1 MMQATTLMETASGK
15 GCHSNR
21 GNLQRD
27 LSSNSKKS
35 SSGCNEVK
43 PIYPDDE
50 WDSLALEQGAN
61 DREISNNNTSSL
73 VSSFS
78 EDHDPSIQSAH
89 CQSSELEDS
98 IGCAF
103 LNKTYCIYYSESQ
116 LKNENTTNLSSE
128 LDPEMEKSEEV
139 FFDILEPQDN
149 RTIALERIFKISD
162 ADPEETAEEMQK
174 YDIDEDS
181 QQEYHSAEEQEYI
194 SNSLPFVQAKTLST
208 SNLEVAELR
217 NSGCEVKC
225 ASNLEDNHIKL
236 ETSSVI
242 SSDSLN
248 VFAQEYAP
256 CISKFQ
262 NCDLLKDYYEPKH
275 EKCKEQE
282 TSSVYPIVFDD
293 IVQKSN
299 SLENESQSKNDFLN
313 PQKTE
318 IYTEKMKSE
327 IFESKD
333 FCGNVIVKNRI
344 SQHLQNS
351 STLPQDKTLETLQQS
366 CKNCQTSWSS
376 IFDDSVISACGCSH
390 YKSLQSTP
398 NPASSFSAAPPK
410 IAVRNDQVLKED
422 CSLKAVD
429 GKNVNKTYSEGEK
442 RTCPTSVR
450 DAAGCTITVHQTVDV
465 STDFRACFT
474 TTRATNA
481 RPSVVSTS
489 SNTEVTMMSRKRPSK
504 WQSEKQSVAC
514 NTDWSYG
521 QDGVDIPVG
530 VTKGAGKSLSVDSK
544 KPDGNFQNK
553 DSPEFKTCDNTD
565 LQKHPERELQ
575 FSEEMVKDLPS
586 KCCKKI
592 MQRAIEAEMHLLN
605 VHYQMCHRHCCDIY
619 KLVMESKGLNRNL
632 PSNSAKKE
640 LGSALLSVLGDL
652 KVRYMNL
659 KEKIHKG
666 IPLEEL
672 PPLSVESKLLT
683 TFSTFVS
690 RLMKEESHAFSG
702 ADSEVG
708 NQTASDGDVSSSLKK
723 AHSQVSLL
731 SGSSHPKQDTS
742 HKTDVLKNGGINVD
756 FSQLKLDDKECR
768 NDHEISEDWFDAKE
782 NMTGV
787 DSSGTE
793 ENQINHD
800 RRNLKFTVEM
810 KNYKEIQRDKGFLI
824 HVGGLCPSVS
834 EADLRSYFHKY
845 HISEISICDSST
857 NYRYAS
863 LAFKKNH
870 DAKMAVEEMNGI
882 EINGKSVNVRL
893 VKSHGE
899 CTSPFS
905 SKKILNNLE
914 KSTNKE
920 ISAAPSV
927 STLSRTRPRQMVSE
941 QDSELSPLEQDAKKN
956 CKQIESAQ
964 LVPKTPVQFI
974 PANTLN
980 LSSFTKI
987 IKRLAELHPEVS
999 RDDIIDALQE
1009 VRMNR
1014 KGFLNGL
1021 SISTIVEMT
1030 SSVLKNSTPHQE

>member
-1 MMQATTLMETASGK
+1 
-15 GCHSNR
+15 
-21 GNLQRD
+21 
-27 LSSNSKKS
+27 
-35 SSGCNEVK
+35 
-43 PIYPDDE
+43 
-50 WDSLALEQGAN
+50 
-61 DREISNNNTSSL
+61 
-73 VSSFS
+73 
-78 EDHDPSIQSAH
+78 
-89 CQSSELEDS
+89 
-98 IGCAF
+98 
-103 LNKTYCIYYSESQ
+103 
-116 LKNENTTNLSSE
+116 
-128 LDPEMEKSEEV
+128 
-139 FFDILEPQDN
+139 
-149 RTIALERIFKISD
+149 
-162 ADPEETAEEMQK
+162 
-174 YDIDEDS
+174 
-181 QQEYHSAEEQEYI
+181 
-194 SNSLPFVQAKTLST
+194 
-208 SNLEVAELR
+208 
-217 NSGCEVKC
+217 
-225 ASNLEDNHIKL
+225 
-236 ETSSVI
+236 
-242 SSDSLN
+242 
-248 VFAQEYAP
+248 
-256 CISKFQ
+256 
-262 NCDLLKDYYEPKH
+262 
-275 EKCKEQE
+275 
-282 TSSVYPIVFDD
+282 
-293 IVQKSN
+293 
-299 SLENESQSKNDFLN
+299 
-313 PQKTE
+313 
-318 IYTEKMKSE
+318 
-327 IFESKD
+327 
-333 FCGNVIVKNRI
+333 
-344 SQHLQNS
+344 
-351 STLPQDKTLETLQQS
+351 
-366 CKNCQTSWSS
+366 
-376 IFDDSVISACGCSH
+376 
-390 YKSLQSTP
+390 
-398 NPASSFSAAPPK
+398 
-410 IAVRNDQVLKED
+410 
-422 CSLKAVD
+422 
-429 GKNVNKTYSEGEK
+429 
-442 RTCPTSVR
+442 
-450 DAAGCTITVHQTVDV
+450 
-465 STDFRACFT
+465 
-474 TTRATNA
+474 
-481 RPSVVSTS
+481 
-489 SNTEVTMMSRKRPSK
+489 
-504 WQSEKQSVAC
+504 
-514 NTDWSYG
+514 
-521 QDGVDIPVG
+521 
-530 VTKGAGKSLSVDSK
+530 
-544 KPDGNFQNK
+544 
-553 DSPEFKTCDNTD
+553 
-565 LQKHPERELQ
+565 
-575 FSEEMVKDLPS
+575 
-586 KCCKKI
+586 
-592 MQRAIEAEMHLLN
+592 
-605 VHYQMCHRHCCDIY
+605 
-619 KLVMESKGLNRNL
+619 
-632 PSNSAKKE
+632 
-640 LGSALLSVLGDL
+640 
-652 KVRYMNL
+652 
-659 KEKIHKG
+659 
-666 IPLEEL
+666 
-672 PPLSVESKLLT
+672 
-683 TFSTFVS
+683 
-690 RLMKEESHAFSG
+690 MKEESHAFSG